1 VGGEHCDV
9 VEDISGAV
17 FSEPDEDYREALRAI
32 RCAVAAIGRLPIA
45 DSEELMHAQACL
57 RETVGLLRSWKST

>member
-1 VGGEHCDV
+1 V
-9 VEDISGAV
+9 VEDLAGGV

-32 RCAVAAIGRLPIA
+32 RCAVAAIGRLPLG
-45 DSEELMHAQACL
+45 DGEELMRAQAHL

>member
-1 VGGEHCDV
+1 MAGR
-9 VEDISGAV
+9 A

-32 RCAVAAIGRLPIA
+32 RCAVAAIGRLPMG

-57 RETVGLLRSWKST
+57 RETVNLLRSWKAS

>member
-1 VGGEHCDV
+1 M

-17 FSEPDEDYREALRAI
+17 LSEPDEDYREALRAI
-32 RCAVAAIGRLPIA
+32 RCAVAAIGRLPLGEG
-45 DSEELMHAQACL
+45 DELRHAQAHL